1 MGKEL
6 VSFYTQPHTGNLF
19 IFPVEYRISD
29 LYSFPITC
37 ILSHQDQLIARLCY
51 YGYEQRNAIVKGD
64 LVCFERLNKELNT
77 LLDSNLQANK
87 NLIAQSDEAML
98 QFKKI
103 KCAVLPKGLEFI
115 YRDFIKRLNSL
126 NKKLLAETLNH
137 RLKIFSV
144 LSGEKIFTEA
154 DLIDLDTVGSKEKST
169 NLDLVNNTS
178 SKIKNANL
186 HIELKD
192 SEKVKNTF
200 LDKNIIEY
208 VNQETLIDIREQLI
222 QLSTLSPLANILDK
236 NIIDYV
242 NQETLID
249 IREQLIQLSTQSPL
263 ANILNIDL
271 NATPSNRR
279 DAQLNLSYIF
289 SEQNITRAI
298 YLITENLMSLEK
310 DKDFIEVDKLIELT
324 KNTLLVETDLKF
336 TEKAERYIKRA
347 CTHQTLE
354 LYIRKLLD
362 IQQLNKIITFDNTL
376 KNLAFNKMIGMEKQN
391 KDFET
396 REPWNGLAELVPNE
410 TEIIHD
416 IIYLDSL
423 SKLSD
428 IVTKFL
434 EGYKKSRL
442 STKSFKYYTY
452 RKQYKVFKSYFKH
465 LQTTKK
471 EKSSGKLCK
480 VLLTSLLKFRDTFIH
495 DMDYGL
501 LRTEK
506 IPNDLIIP
514 IKSILTESPEKQ
526 SVKDMLK
533 FNFEDKLKNGEN
545 ISVSLEG
552 IADTKNSYTFYITL
566 QSEVGTK
573 LYFDFGY
580 DQITAERA
588 YTLMAVYNDIVYQI
602 TAEKAHKLTAV
613 YNDIVCASKE
623 YTELYNSIMLQ
634 FETLEKEL
642 LLLRTEH
649 ADKLKFSDI
658 TGNLYLQD
666 KLKNAIISIQQLA
679 DKLKLTNIDLTSD
692 ELEKIKEL
700 LLVYK
705 FVLNELYHR
714 WYFLPADGPYD
725 EMILPQDYPYADKPV
740 NGINE
745 HPFPQGADKATRE
758 IPVDINILTNVI
770 DFCFNLWEANIFL
783 YGGFTPQQAIKHFV
797 NLVYEWLAKYVP
809 TKIDKIPEYYPEDY
823 EIYDNPDT
831 EREDYWRLYRWIRWY
846 AEAIVMNVPKEDEIK
861 LKGNTYIKK
870 LLEDLIKYFED
881 HHGVYGTPGTKVIDK
896 IKGLRHKW
904 LDKYN
909 NLN

>member
-144 LSGEKIFTEA
+144 LSGKIFTEA
-154 DLIDLDTVGSKEKST
+154 DLIDLDIVGSKEKST
-169 NLDLVNNTS
+169 NL
-178 SKIKNANL
+178 

-192 SEKVKNTF
+192 S
-200 LDKNIIEY
+200 
-208 VNQETLIDIREQLI
+208 VNRETLIDIREQLI
-222 QLSTLSPLANILDK
+222 QLSTQSPLANILDK
-236 NIIDYV
+236 NIIDPV

-271 NATPSNRR
+271 NATPSNKR

-298 YLITENLMSLEK
+298 YLITENLMSLKK
-310 DKDFIEVDKLIELT
+310 DKDFVGVDKLIELAR
-324 KNTLLVETDLKF
+324 NTLLVETDLKF
-336 TEKAERYIKRA
+336 TEKVEKYIKRA

-376 KNLAFNKMIGMEKQN
+376 KNLTFNKMIGMERQN

-396 REPWNGLAELVPNE
+396 PEPWNGLSELVPSE

-416 IIYLDSL
+416 IIYLNSL

-428 IVTKFL
+428 IVTKL
-434 EGYKKSRL
+434 PGGYKNSKL

-471 EKSSGKLCK
+471 EKSSEKLCK

-506 IPNDLIIP
+506 IPNDLIISL
-514 IKSILTESPEKQ
+514 KSILTESSEKQ

-533 FNFEDKLKNGEN
+533 VNFGDKLKNGEN

-573 LYFDFGY
+573 LYFNFGY
-580 DQITAERA
+580 DRVTAEKA
-588 YTLMAVYNDIVYQI
+588 YTLMAVYNDIV
-602 TAEKAHKLTAV
+602 
-613 YNDIVCASKE
+613 CASKG

-649 ADKLKFSDI
+649 TDKLLKFSDV
-658 TGNLYLQD
+658 TGDLLYLQD
-666 KLKNAIISIQQLA
+666 NLKCAIINIQQHMS
-679 DKLKLTNIDLTSD
+679 DKLIKLTNIDLTSD

-909 NLN
+909 NI

>member
-144 LSGEKIFTEA
+144 LSGGKIFTEA
-154 DLIDLDTVGSKEKST
+154 DLIDLDIVGSKEKST

-200 LDKNIIEY
+200 LDKNIIEH
-208 VNQETLIDIREQLI
+208 
-222 QLSTLSPLANILDK
+222 
-236 NIIDYV
+236 V

-271 NATPSNRR
+271 NATPSNKR

-310 DKDFIEVDKLIELT
+310 DKDFVGVDKLIELT
-324 KNTLLVETDLKF
+324 RNTLLVETDLKF

-354 LYIRKLLD
+354 LYIKKLLD

-376 KNLAFNKMIGMEKQN
+376 KNLTFNKMIGMEKQN

-396 REPWNGLAELVPNE
+396 REPWNGLSELVPNE

-416 IIYLDSL
+416 IIYLNSL
-423 SKLSD
+423 SKLGD
-428 IVTKFL
+428 IVTKL
-434 EGYKKSRL
+434 PGGYKSSRL

-465 LQTTKK
+465 LQTTK
-471 EKSSGKLCK
+471 ETSSEKLCK

-506 IPNDLIIP
+506 IPNDLIISL
-514 IKSILTESPEKQ
+514 KSILTESSEKQ

-533 FNFEDKLKNGEN
+533 FNFEDKLKNGGN

-580 DQITAERA
+580 DQITAEKA
-588 YTLMAVYNDIVYQI
+588 HTLMAVYNDIVCI
-602 TAEKAHKLTAV
+602 
-613 YNDIVCASKE
+613 SKN

-649 ADKLKFSDI
+649 TDKLKFSDI

-692 ELEKIKEL
+692 VLEKLKES

-881 HHGVYGTPGTKVIDK
+881 HHGIFGPPGTKVIDK

-909 NLN
+909 NLI

>member
-37 ILSHQDQLIARLCY
+37 ILSHQDQLMARLCY

-144 LSGEKIFTEA
+144 LSSGKIFTEA
-154 DLIDLDTVGSKEKST
+154 DLIDLDIVGSKEKST

-200 LDKNIIEY
+200 LDKNINE
-208 VNQETLIDIREQLI
+208 
-222 QLSTLSPLANILDK
+222 
-236 NIIDYV
+236 YV

-263 ANILNIDL
+263 AKILNIDL
-271 NATPSNRR
+271 NATPPNKR

-310 DKDFIEVDKLIELT
+310 DKDFIGVDKLIELT
-324 KNTLLVETDLKF
+324 RNTLLVETDLKF

-354 LYIRKLLD
+354 LYIKKLLD
-362 IQQLNKIITFDNTL
+362 IQQLNKIITFDKTL
-376 KNLAFNKMIGMEKQN
+376 KNLTFNKMIGMEKQN

-396 REPWNGLAELVPNE
+396 REPWTGLSELVPNE
-410 TEIIHD
+410 IEIIHD
-416 IIYLDSL
+416 IIYLNSL
-423 SKLSD
+423 SKLGD
-428 IVTKFL
+428 IVTKL
-434 EGYKKSRL
+434 PGGYKRSKL

-471 EKSSGKLCK
+471 EKSSEKLCK

-514 IKSILTESPEKQ
+514 LKSILTESSEKQ

-533 FNFEDKLKNGEN
+533 VNFGDTLKNGGN

-580 DQITAERA
+580 DQITAEKA
-588 YTLMAVYNDIVYQI
+588 HTLMAVYNDIVCI
-602 TAEKAHKLTAV
+602 
-613 YNDIVCASKE
+613 SKN

-649 ADKLKFSDI
+649 TDKLKFSDI

-666 KLKNAIISIQQLA
+666 KLKML
-679 DKLKLTNIDLTSD
+679 
-692 ELEKIKEL
+692 
-700 LLVYK
+700 
-705 FVLNELYHR
+705 
-714 WYFLPADGPYD
+714 
-725 EMILPQDYPYADKPV
+725 
-740 NGINE
+740 
-745 HPFPQGADKATRE
+745 
-758 IPVDINILTNVI
+758 
-770 DFCFNLWEANIFL
+770 
-783 YGGFTPQQAIKHFV
+783 
-797 NLVYEWLAKYVP
+797 
-809 TKIDKIPEYYPEDY
+809 
-823 EIYDNPDT
+823 
-831 EREDYWRLYRWIRWY
+831 
-846 AEAIVMNVPKEDEIK
+846 
-861 LKGNTYIKK
+861 
-870 LLEDLIKYFED
+870 
-881 HHGVYGTPGTKVIDK
+881 
-896 IKGLRHKW
+896 
-904 LDKYN
+904 
-909 NLN
+909 

>member
-144 LSGEKIFTEA
+144 LSGKIFTEA
-154 DLIDLDTVGSKEKST
+154 DLIDLDIVGSKEKST
-169 NLDLVNNTS
+169 NL
-178 SKIKNANL
+178 

-192 SEKVKNTF
+192 S
-200 LDKNIIEY
+200 
-208 VNQETLIDIREQLI
+208 VNRETLIDIREQLI
-222 QLSTLSPLANILDK
+222 QLSTQSPLANILDK
-236 NIIDYV
+236 NIIDPV

-271 NATPSNRR
+271 NATPSNKR

-298 YLITENLMSLEK
+298 YLITENLMSLKK
-310 DKDFIEVDKLIELT
+310 DKDFVGVDKLIELAR
-324 KNTLLVETDLKF
+324 NTLLVETDLKF
-336 TEKAERYIKRA
+336 TEKVEKYIKRA

-376 KNLAFNKMIGMEKQN
+376 KNLTFNKMIGMERQN

-396 REPWNGLAELVPNE
+396 PEPWNGLSELVPSE

-416 IIYLDSL
+416 IIYLNSL

-428 IVTKFL
+428 IVTKL
-434 EGYKKSRL
+434 PGGYKNSKL

-471 EKSSGKLCK
+471 EKSSEKLCK

-506 IPNDLIIP
+506 IPNDLIISL
-514 IKSILTESPEKQ
+514 KSILTESSEKQ

-533 FNFEDKLKNGEN
+533 VNFGDKLKNGEN

-573 LYFDFGY
+573 LYFNFGY
-580 DQITAERA
+580 DRVTAEKA
-588 YTLMAVYNDIVYQI
+588 YTLMAVYNDIV
-602 TAEKAHKLTAV
+602 
-613 YNDIVCASKE
+613 CASKG

-649 ADKLKFSDI
+649 TDKLLKFSDV
-658 TGNLYLQD
+658 TGDLLYLQD
-666 KLKNAIISIQQLA
+666 NLKCAIINIQQHMS
-679 DKLKLTNIDLTSD
+679 DKLIKLTNIDLTSD

-725 EMILPQDYPYADKPV
+725 EMILPQDYPYADKSV

-909 NLN
+909 NI

>member
-144 LSGEKIFTEA
+144 LSGGKIFTEA
-154 DLIDLDTVGSKEKST
+154 DLIDLDIVGSKEKST

-200 LDKNIIEY
+200 LDKNIIEH
-208 VNQETLIDIREQLI
+208 
-222 QLSTLSPLANILDK
+222 
-236 NIIDYV
+236 V

-271 NATPSNRR
+271 NATPSNKR

-310 DKDFIEVDKLIELT
+310 DKDFVGVDKLIELT
-324 KNTLLVETDLKF
+324 RNTLLVGTDLKF

-376 KNLAFNKMIGMEKQN
+376 KNLTFNKMIGMEKQN

-396 REPWNGLAELVPNE
+396 REPWNGLSELDPNE

-423 SKLSD
+423 SKLGD
-428 IVTKFL
+428 IVTKL
-434 EGYKKSRL
+434 PEGYKSSRL

-465 LQTTKK
+465 LQTTK
-471 EKSSGKLCK
+471 ETSSEKLCK

-506 IPNDLIIP
+506 IPNDLIISL
-514 IKSILTESPEKQ
+514 KSILTESSEKQ

-533 FNFEDKLKNGEN
+533 FNFEDKLKNGGN

-580 DQITAERA
+580 DQITAEKA
-588 YTLMAVYNDIVYQI
+588 HTLM
-602 TAEKAHKLTAV
+602 AV
-613 YNDIVCASKE
+613 YNDIVCASKG

-649 ADKLKFSDI
+649 TDKLKFSDI

-881 HHGVYGTPGTKVIDK
+881 HHGIFGPPGTKVIDK

-909 NLN
+909 NLI